1 MLCAESWTRIPRGV
15 PPPIFVFAPVLHT
28 VDAFCPGPD
37 AEPWLKVLNTQV
49 KWKRNSWRLCAL
61 AEEVDSAVCPAE
73 KRHLAPAP
81 MLPRKAS
88 HDVRHGQET
97 LEALRHGVV
106 NTEVNTQF
114 EPKLPCGKYSEKY
127 NAHAPKGRPSKFLF
141 LSVKSPHNKN
151 IIALC
156 SARWQIYNWC
166 FTIAT
171 CPARHRDNPIFLL
184 LRASSNN
191 DLPGFAGV
199 EAQLVNHAMSH
210 RQLNHE
216 PAPEKLLFF
225 WPLRRRGLFV
235 FGQLSCDP
243 FVNAVLRQDS
253 DILRSSFVLSTPG
266 LWLWWSWSD

>member
-1 MLCAESWTRIPRGV
+1 MRWVLDTHSTRCPCA
-15 PPPIFVFAPVLHT
+15 
-28 VDAFCPGPD
+28 
-37 AEPWLKVLNTQV
+37 
-49 KWKRNSWRLCAL
+49 
-61 AEEVDSAVCPAE
+61 AE

-114 EPKLPCGKYSEKY
+114 EPKLPCGKYSEKC

-171 CPARHRDNPIFLL
+171 CPAMRGTGTTLFFFSCGLLQTMTSLVLQASRRSWLTMECPTESSTTSLLRRSFSFFGLYVGEGCLCSANLVATHSSMQSCDRIQIYWGHLL
-184 LRASSNN
+184 L
-191 DLPGFAGV
+191 
-199 EAQLVNHAMSH
+199 
-210 RQLNHE
+210 
-216 PAPEKLLFF
+216 
-225 WPLRRRGLFV
+225 
-235 FGQLSCDP
+235 
-243 FVNAVLRQDS
+243 
-253 DILRSSFVLSTPG
+253 
-266 LWLWWSWSD
+266 